1 MKALPPSGPVVAID
15 VGGTKTALL
24 VTGQEGG
31 SAPRTDR
38 VPTLAAQGP
47 RDLFAR
53 IEASVA
59 HLLGPGTGLTDVVGV
74 GMVCPGIATDDGVLF
89 APNTPGWESLRV
101 REVLAAMFPAARITV
116 MNDVK
121 AAALAEV
128 RQGLLNGV
136 EYGLYLN
143 IGTGLSCALVVRG
156 TVLDGANGAAGEI
169 AYQALDPDDLG
180 AHDGRAPLE
189 ETFSGAALAEAA
201 RAWSEGAATPGT
213 AFDLARAEPDFSE
226 LINERM
232 RRFAT
237 AVANLATAFDPARIV
252 VGGGM
257 AERPEVFAG
266 LAVALKRLVP
276 FPPVLLRSDM
286 HDDASLTGALIAA
299 REAARPGRTA
309 AAPGDTASSVPL
321 SGRASAPSS
330 EMRTICG

>member
-1 MKALPPSGPVVAID
+1 MKALAPLGPVVAID

-24 VTGQEGG
+24 VAGQQGG
-31 SAPRTDR
+31 SAPRADR
-38 VPTLAAQGP
+38 LPTLAARGP

-53 IEASVA
+53 IEASLRR
-59 HLLGPGTGLTDVVGV
+59 LLGPDAGLTDVVGV

-89 APNTPGWESLRV
+89 APNTPGWENLRV
-101 REVLAAMFPAARITV
+101 RDVLADMFPAARITV

-121 AAALAEV
+121 AAALAET

-143 IGTGLSCALVVRG
+143 VGTGLSCALVVRG

-169 AYQALDPDDLG
+169 AYQVLDPDDPG
-180 AHDGRAPLE
+180 VRDGRAPLE
-189 ETFSGAALAEAA
+189 ETFSGAALTEVA
-201 RAWSEGAATPGT
+201 RAWTGDGTTAGT
-213 AFDLARAEPDFSE
+213 AFDLARAEPDFNE
-226 LINERM
+226 LINVRV

-257 AERPEVFAG
+257 AEHTEVFAE

-276 FPPVLLRSDM
+276 FPPGLLRSDM
-286 HDDASLTGALIAA
+286 HDDAALTGALIAA
-299 REAARPGRTA
+299 REAARPARGA
-309 AAPGDTASSVPL
+309 AAPADTAPSVPL
-321 SGRASAPSS
+321 SERTGASPSGL
-330 EMRTICG
+330 RTICG

>member
-1 MKALPPSGPVVAID
+1 M
-15 VGGTKTALL
+15 
-24 VTGQEGG
+24 
-31 SAPRTDR
+31 
-38 VPTLAAQGP
+38 
-47 RDLFAR
+47 AR
-53 IEASVA
+53 
-59 HLLGPGTGLTDVVGV
+59 LLGPGKVLRDVVGV

-89 APNTPGWESLRV
+89 APNTPGWENLRV
-101 REVLAAMFPAARITV
+101 REALAGMFPAARITV

-136 EYGLYLN
+136 DYGLYLN

-180 AHDGRAPLE
+180 ARDGRAPLE
-189 ETFSGAALAEAA
+189 EMFSGAALAEAA
-201 RAWSEGAATPGT
+201 RAWAEGGATAGT
-213 AFDLARAEPDFSE
+213 AFDLARVEPDFSE
-226 LINERM
+226 LVNKRM

-257 AERPEVFAG
+257 AERTEVFAE
-266 LAVALKRLVP
+266 LAVALERLVP
-276 FPPVLLRSDM
+276 FPPALLRSDM

-299 REAARPGRTA
+299 REIATGEGAPPVRSAAV
-309 AAPGDTASSVPL
+309 PGDSASSGPL
-321 SGRASAPSS
+321 SGRASESPSGL
-330 EMRTICG
+330 RTICG